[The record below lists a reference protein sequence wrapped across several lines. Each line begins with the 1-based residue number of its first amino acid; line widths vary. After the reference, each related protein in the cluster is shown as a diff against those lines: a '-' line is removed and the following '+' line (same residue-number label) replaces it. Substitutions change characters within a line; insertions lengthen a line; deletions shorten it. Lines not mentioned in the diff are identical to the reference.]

1 MPLLRAMSAE
11 CNPVAAAPANLCVSL
26 AHPASPAGR
35 CRNRKHAHFLGHHS
49 AGGRIKTAAAFVDRF
64 ASGYEGGCGD
74 RVVDSYS
81 SSHRRFF
88 VGHARLIRR
97 AVAISFLRN
106 PLAEPTIVG
115 VGEGAVLGG
124 VIAFV
129 TGWSATS
136 VLSLPLMAMLVALIA
151 LFIVYAMSTR
161 GGVTPVATLRLA
173 GVAASSLMSAVASLL
188 LSVNIVN
195 WQIAQE
201 IVFWMMGGLDA
212 RTWTHVWLCAPFV
225 LLNCCF
231 LA

>member
-1 MPLLRAMSAE
+1 
-11 CNPVAAAPANLCVSL
+11 
-26 AHPASPAGR
+26 
-35 CRNRKHAHFLGHHS
+35 
-49 AGGRIKTAAAFVDRF
+49 
-64 ASGYEGGCGD
+64 
-74 RVVDSYS
+74 
-81 SSHRRFF
+81 
-88 VGHARLIRR
+88 
-97 AVAISFLRN
+97 
-106 PLAEPTIVG
+106 
-115 VGEGAVLGG
+115 VLGG